1 MTKLLSLGMCKIKD
15 MHHVVRLLCPIPWLS
30 PSVWWMRLSPV
41 VGPICLTVT

>member
-1 MTKLLSLGMCKIKD
+1 MTKLPSLGMCKIKD